1 MLGFF
6 DREVDAY
13 IYRET
18 AVLSIIGTLFGLIF
32 GIFLCR
38 FVVKTAEVDMV
49 MFGRHIKVM
58 SFVLS
63 AAITLLFS
71 FFVNLVM
78 HPRLKRIDMV
88 ESLKSNE

>member
-1 MLGFF
+1 
-6 DREVDAY
+6 
-13 IYRET
+13 
-18 AVLSIIGTLFGLIF
+18 
-32 GIFLCR
+32 
-38 FVVKTAEVDMV
+38 
-49 MFGRHIKVM
+49 M

-78 HPRLKRIDMV
+78 HPRLKKIDMV